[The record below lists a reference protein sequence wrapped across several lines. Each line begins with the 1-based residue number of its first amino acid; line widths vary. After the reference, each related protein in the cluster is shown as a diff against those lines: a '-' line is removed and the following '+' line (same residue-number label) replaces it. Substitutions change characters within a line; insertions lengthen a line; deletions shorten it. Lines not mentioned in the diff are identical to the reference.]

1 MKFSLTQQALL
12 LCAIT
17 LLSSGIALVWFSAD
31 ARVLVLA
38 IAVSIAMAA
47 FGVRIFFSTT
57 RSLTDLRFRVDEVAK
72 GNYDVITPTH
82 GSGEIE
88 KLNDAFNVMAYRL
101 KHHERHLAHR
111 TYQAAVLKEISERIT
126 ASLDE
131 GEAVEIIAGS
141 LGKIVPYSIA
151 SYLTLKSGGTASLKC
166 HIEESVNKAFAEE
179 TKRIMFRA
187 LETLGGGT
195 LTEEQ
200 LEKTICFGAFFDEE
214 SKNPVRSHF
223 TLPVYV
229 NNTLTGIIT
238 VASATPNLYKED
250 EIGILYAVTEQAG
263 ATISKMKNLIAE
275 ESNKTHSMLSSINEG
290 LIMVTTGQKISIINE
305 KAKEIIGIRHL
316 DRPSLLDVIQALYG
330 TFDFRGATDRVLASK
345 HTESFQEFTAGSSA
359 YKIIANPV
367 KEKDGDIVGVVF
379 VFSDIT
385 KEKEIDRMK
394 TEFISITS
402 HQLRTPLSSMKW
414 FLEMLL
420 NNDAGELAEKQ
431 RGIVNDVYTSNERI
445 ITLVND
451 LLDVSRIEAG
461 KMQNEP
467 TPTNLLEFLKS
478 MLPEA
483 QQQFTKRAQ
492 TFEFHRPDTL
502 PRVMVDPKLAW
513 QVLSNLLSNASKYT
527 PEKGKISL
535 ELSSQ
540 DNTVLLKVTD
550 NGYGIPEFQQH
561 RIFEKFFRADNT
573 AKMEGTGLG
582 MHIARQITEAMGG
595 KIWFESSEG
604 KGTMFYLSLP
614 ISNGVKKQERSVRAS
629 VENDTLSNI

>member
-1 MKFSLTQQALL
+1 MKLSLTQQALL
-12 LCAIT
+12 LCAVT
-17 LLSSGIALVWFSAD
+17 LLTSGIALLWFGTA
-31 ARVLVLA
+31 APMLILA
-38 IAVSIAMAA
+38 IVASVAMAA
-47 FGVRIFFSTT
+47 FGIRILFSTMRT
-57 RSLTDLRFRVDEVAK
+57 LNALRARVDEVAK
-72 GNYDVITPTH
+72 GNYDVITPVR
-82 GSGEIE
+82 GIGEIE
-88 KLNDAFNVMAYRL
+88 KLADAFNVMAFRL
-101 KHHERHLAHR
+101 KHHERHLAHQA
-111 TYQAAVLKEISERIT
+111 YQSAVLKEISERIT

-131 GEAVEIIAGS
+131 SDAVEIIAGS
-141 LGKIVPYSIA
+141 LGKVAPYSIA
-151 SYLTLKSGGTASLKC
+151 SYLILKNGGGALLKC
-166 HIEESVNKAFAEE
+166 HIEESVSKAFAEE
-179 TKRIMFRA
+179 TKRIMLRA
-187 LETLGGGT
+187 LATVGGIA

-200 LEKTICFGAFFDEE
+200 IEKTICFGAFFDEE
-214 SKNPVRSHF
+214 AKDPVRSHF
-223 TLPVYV
+223 TLPVSV
-229 NNTLTGIIT
+229 NGALVGIIT
-238 VASATPNLYKED
+238 VTSATPNIYKED

-263 ATISKMKNLIAE
+263 ATISKMKNLIAK

-305 KAKEIIGIRHL
+305 KAKAIIGIPHL
-316 DRPSLLDVIQALYG
+316 ERPSLLDVIQALYG

-345 HTESFQEFTAGSSA
+345 QTESFQEFSAGSSI

-367 KEKDGDIVGVVF
+367 KEKNGDIAGVVF

-420 NNDAGELAEKQ
+420 NKDAGELPEKAQ
-431 RGIVNDVYTSNERI
+431 SIVNDIYTSNERI

-467 TPTNLLEFLKS
+467 TPTNLIEFLKS
-478 MLPEA
+478 MLPETE
-483 QQQFTKRAQ
+483 QQFVKRRQ

-502 PRVMVDPKLAW
+502 PRVLVDPKLVW

-527 PEKGKISL
+527 PEGGKISL

-540 DNTVLLKVTD
+540 NDAVLLKVVD

-582 MHIARQITEAMGG
+582 MHIAQQITEAMGG
-595 KIWFESSEG
+595 KIWFESAEG
-604 KGTMFYLSLP
+604 KGTTFYFSLP
-614 ISNGVKKQERSVRAS
+614 LANGARKQEQLVRARA
-629 VENDTLSNI
+629 ENDILPIV

>member
-1 MKFSLTQQALL
+1 MKPSLTQQALL

-17 LLSSGIALVWFSAD
+17 LLTSGIALVWFGTD
-31 ARVLVLA
+31 ARVLVV
-38 IAVSIAMAA
+38 AVIVSVAMAA
-47 FGVRIFFSTT
+47 FGVRILFSTM
-57 RSLTDLRFRVDEVAK
+57 RSLNDLRLRVDEVAK
-72 GNYDVITPTH
+72 GNYDVIAPTH
-82 GSGEIE
+82 GIGEIE
-88 KLNDAFNVMAYRL
+88 KLGDAFNVMAFRL

-111 TYQAAVLKEISERIT
+111 AYQAAVLKEISERIT
-126 ASLDE
+126 ASLNE
-131 GEAVEIIAGS
+131 SEAVEIIAGS
-141 LGKIVPYSIA
+141 LGKVVPYSIV
-151 SYLTLKSGGTASLKC
+151 SYLTIRPNGTASLKC
-166 HIEESVNKAFAEE
+166 HIEESVSKAFAEE
-179 TKRIMFRA
+179 TKRVMLRA
-187 LETLGGGT
+187 LTALRGT
-195 LTEEQ
+195 ALTEEQ
-200 LEKTICFGAFFDEE
+200 IEKTICFGAFFDEE
-214 SKNPVRSHF
+214 AKSPVRSHF
-223 TLPVYV
+223 TLPIYISG
-229 NNTLTGIIT
+229 TLTGIIT

-305 KAKEIIGIRHL
+305 KAKAIIGITQYE
-316 DRPSLLDVIQALYG
+316 RPSLLDVIQALYG
-330 TFDFRGATDRVLASK
+330 IFDFRGATDRVLASK
-345 HTESFQEFTAGSSA
+345 QTESFQEFTAGTSV

-367 KEKDGDIVGVVF
+367 KEKGGDVVGVVF

-420 NNDAGELAEKQ
+420 NNDAGALQEKQ

-467 TPTNLLEFLKS
+467 TPTNLIEFLKS

-483 QQQFTKRAQ
+483 EQQFKKRNQ

-502 PRVMVDPKLAW
+502 PRVMVDPKLVW

-527 PEKGKISL
+527 PEGGKISL
-535 ELSSQ
+535 ELSSKN
-540 DNTVLLKVTD
+540 DAVLMTVAD

-573 AKMEGTGLG
+573 AKTEGTGLG
-582 MHIARQITEAMGG
+582 MHIAQQITEAMGG
-595 KIWFESSEG
+595 KIWFASAEG
-604 KGTMFYLSLP
+604 KGTTFYLSLSL
-614 ISNGVKKQERSVRAS
+614 INGAHKHEQPVRARNG
-629 VENDTLSNI
+629 NDIIPTV